1 MQLEPF
7 ANLIV
12 QAGLGVMGQSL
23 FLHYMPPSIDSAIV
37 ILPSLAGSAIS
48 YEMPGW
54 RKDAGFQVIVR
65 DPLVAKGEPLARQ
78 IMAALTITKQT
89 LLPSYGPGM
98 PALLLAYCRPMQD
111 PIVFARQKSGSWE
124 VSVNYRAAYA
134 IQGS

>member
-48 YEMPGW
+48 FEMPGW
-54 RKDAGFQVIVR
+54 PQPGAPPCCGGQDWSGF
-65 DPLVAKGEPLARQ
+65 GCEPHCW
-78 IMAALTITKQT
+78 
-89 LLPSYGPGM
+89 PPG
-98 PALLLAYCRPMQD
+98 
-111 PIVFARQKSGSWE
+111 
-124 VSVNYRAAYA
+124 
-134 IQGS
+134 